1 MLTTHQ
7 LLNGLPADETLRFF
21 VTFARFEFAMKQC
34 GFLRRTQHNR
44 VAEACREKLSAN
56 LPGDFFE
63 AVRDA
68 QIAPIL
74 IQRPPKNLFV
84 QAGARP
90 KFGNEL
96 PELSNTRQLLDAVWQ
111 VRNNLFHGNKL
122 YPANRDR
129 DMALMDNAL
138 AVIDA
143 IMQRDRDLSSAFH
156 DPQQFF

>member
-1 MLTTHQ
+1 
-7 LLNGLPADETLRFF
+7 
-21 VTFARFEFAMKQC
+21 MKQC

-44 VAEACREKLSAN
+44 VAEACREKLSAH

-74 IQRPPKNLFV
+74 LQRPPKNLFV

-96 PELSNTRQLLDAVWQ
+96 PALSGSYWTPFGKSGTTYSMETSYTR
-111 VRNNLFHGNKL
+111 
-122 YPANRDR
+122 PI
-129 DMALMDNAL
+129 
-138 AVIDA
+138 VIE
-143 IMQRDRDLSSAFH
+143 IRR
-156 DPQQFF
+156 